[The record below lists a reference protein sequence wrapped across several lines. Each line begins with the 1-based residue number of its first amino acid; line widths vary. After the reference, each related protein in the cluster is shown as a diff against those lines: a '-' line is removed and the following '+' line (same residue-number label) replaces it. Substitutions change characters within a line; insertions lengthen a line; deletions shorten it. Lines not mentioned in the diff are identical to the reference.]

1 MNEPADKRGL
11 LCTPLFRGLRWLI
24 ALVAVAPLAML
35 ASGLARN
42 QMALDGPALLG
53 LMAFS
58 ALPIAVFHIFRW
70 AALAVLAFLPSLND

>member
-1 MNEPADKRGL
+1 MSETEDRRGL
-11 LCTPLFRGLRWLI
+11 LRSPLFGALRWLI
-24 ALVAVAPLAML
+24 ALVAVAPLAIL
-35 ASGLARN
+35 AIGLARN
-42 QMALDGPALLG
+42 QLALDGAALLG